1 MYAKINNKVRTE
13 NQATVYPRP
22 LKMTNKR
29 YSIIHVVVQRETTV
43 PAFSIHLLLP
53 QTGAVSAAENVRK
66 DQQKMY
72 VLSEYY
78 SILH

>member
-1 MYAKINNKVRTE
+1 MFSMCSELTPRARIPDTRIP
-13 NQATVYPRP
+13 QLMQPCPTVV
-22 LKMTNKR
+22 LKR
-29 YSIIHVVVQRETTV
+29 ATTV